1 MLGDQDG
8 WGTNRLSKAESIL
21 GTGMSQNLS
30 RGRRHACGAD
40 VGGAEIA
47 RDASIQVAGW
57 RRVMGKAGSGIA
69 EQVATVATV
78 VFVL

>member
-1 MLGDQDG
+1 KHPAGRTG
-8 WGTNRLSKAESIL
+8 GTQVHAHAGST
-21 GTGMSQNLS
+21 GT
-30 RGRRHACGAD
+30 D